1 MNSTTEINAQI
12 THNDQDSLSNNQYL
26 SFLLGNEPFAIA
38 VIEIIEII
46 EYNNLTIV
54 PTAPPK
60 YCGVVNLRGKIIPI
74 IDLTKVFGIKQSEIT
89 KRTCIIMMEII
100 LDDEKTTI
108 GCLVDKVLIVQEIL
122 EESIEGAP
130 ELGTVISSEYVKG
143 LSNVEGKFITILN
156 TDRIFSKSELIIAP
170 DTGQNT
176 TKVHNIELA
185 TN

>member
-12 THNDQDSLSNNQYL
+12 IHIDQDSLSNNQYL
-26 SFLLGNEPFAIA
+26 SFLLGDEPFAIP
-38 VIEIIEII
+38 VIEILEII

-74 IDLTKVFGIKQSEIT
+74 LDLTKIFGIKQNEIT
-89 KRTCIIMMEII
+89 KRTCIVMMEII
-100 LDDEKTTI
+100 LDKEKTTI

-122 EESIEGAP
+122 EESIKDTP
-130 ELGTVISSEYVKG
+130 DLGTIISSEYVKG
-143 LSNVEGKFITILN
+143 LSNIDGKFITILN
-156 TDRIFSKSELIIAP
+156 THRIFSKSELIIAA

-176 TKVHNIELA
+176 TKLHDIELA

>member
-1 MNSTTEINAQI
+1 MNSTTDINAQI
-12 THNDQDSLSNNQYL
+12 TQKDQASLSNNQYL

-46 EYNNLTIV
+46 EYNNITIV

-74 IDLTKVFGIKQSEIT
+74 LDLTKIFGITQSEIT
-89 KRTCIIMMEII
+89 KRTCIIMMEINI
-100 LDDEKTTI
+100 DDEKITI

-122 EESIEGAP
+122 EESIEDAP
-130 ELGTVISSEYVKG
+130 ELGTVISSEYIKG
-143 LSNVEGKFITILN
+143 LSNIEGKFITILN
-156 TDRIFSKSELIIAP
+156 TDRIFSKSEIIIPA

-176 TKVHNIELA
+176 SKFHDIELA
-185 TN
+185 SN